1 MILIFFSYFCM
12 VKRKKGIITLLVA
25 AVATMLYIYLNAP
38 IAVGEWTKQ
47 TLYLWTLNCC
57 HIQSKDAMPRIL
69 LIDDDSGEG
78 VFSIKRLCD
87 ELHMKATFAVIPSK
101 MSQNTKDSLKS
112 WQKQGYDIALH
123 GYDHNNWRGRTYK
136 NIVNDII
143 KCEKWLADSGFMP
156 LKSKFVVAPR
166 GSNTQDVRKAIKDK
180 GYQMIT
186 GANII
191 NPDTQV
197 FMLGRIFITHDTDIK
212 EMEDL
217 LWKAK
222 ERKLYVI
229 FGTHS
234 SIQNE
239 FSLEKTKAILQMAQ
253 NMGFEY

>member
-1 MILIFFSYFCM
+1 M

-78 VFSIKRLCD
+78 VFFIKQLCD
-87 ELHMKATFAVIPSK
+87 ELHIKATFAVIPS
-101 MSQNTKDSLKS
+101 MMNQETKDSLRN
-112 WQKQGYDIALH
+112 WQKQGFDIALH
-123 GYDHNNWRGRTYK
+123 GYNHDNWREWTYQD
-136 NIVNDII
+136 IVNDISRS
-143 KCEKWLADSGFMP
+143 EKWLADSGFMP

-166 GSNTQDVRKAIKDK
+166 GSNTQDIRKAIKDK

-197 FMLGRIFITHDTDIK
+197 FLLGRIFISPDTDLIAMREILIK
-212 EMEDL
+212 
-217 LWKAK
+217 AY
-222 ERKLYVI
+222 ERKAFVI
-229 FGTHS
+229 LGTHS
-234 SIQNE
+234 SIPGS
-239 FSLEKTKAILQMAQ
+239 FSVEKTREVIKIAKEI
-253 NMGFEY
+253 GFSFDIND